1 MNSLVITCVSALQ
14 TEVTRRSLLASTA
27 AFPTWE
33 TSRYTAGCKRLP
45 RELVFE
51 VPDPDETVTFFTK
64 ALDMH
69 VASKSAAGTLVAY
82 GPTQLDQ
89 PRDFV
94 PGISSFDED
103 GAHFG
108 VRFRSGPATRP
119 GDGLAYVQFAMPFI
133 RASKLIGYGGT
144 IVEAYGNVNVIAPGG
159 IPVRLLVGDEV
170 RDRSMY
176 VALRVQDVA
185 RAEQFY
191 TATLGFHRATYPRAR
206 PPTDYDSPFDPNPPP
221 GSVFLAYCDDTF
233 GLLLL
238 PNSPDPPPRSF
249 PFNRGSRK
257 TASPPDVGDIYA
269 GLTLAAPDDDPFFAA
284 ELPQSAVSFTDPDGY
299 RLTFVRSPPR
309 LQ

>member
-1 MNSLVITCVSALQ
+1 
-14 TEVTRRSLLASTA
+14 
-27 AFPTWE
+27 
-33 TSRYTAGCKRLP
+33 
-45 RELVFE
+45 
-51 VPDPDETVTFFTK
+51 
-64 ALDMH
+64 MH

-108 VRFRSGPATRP
+108 
-119 GDGLAYVQFAMPFI
+119 FAMPFI

-269 GLTLAAPDDDPFFAA
+269 A
-284 ELPQSAVSFTDPDGY
+284 
-299 RLTFVRSPPR
+299 
-309 LQ
+309 